1 MTQFSSYQTAVI
13 NTISSGLTHLVVDAK
28 AGSGKSF
35 TILAAIETLAA
46 NGGLQGGT
54 LLMAFNKN
62 IADELVDKARA
73 KHIPVG
79 GFNGVTIKTF
89 HSLGFAAWMRYMGRG
104 TKIHVE
110 QNKSWKLLQKAV
122 EEGHI
127 SEDTMKSYG
136 ATACKLVA
144 FAKNAGVGCVI
155 DGVRIQATPD
165 VFEELFAHHN
175 MQLQNDDCKLQD
187 AITLAIQL
195 LRQSAKVKTI
205 VDFDDMLWLPVVYG
219 ANFFQNRR
227 VFVDELQD
235 TNALQLEI
243 AIRSLKPGNKGQFV
257 GVGDPHQAIYGFRGA
272 DSDAFNNVIDR
283 FSAKVLP
290 LSICYRCSAAVIR
303 EAQRLCPD
311 IEASPTA
318 VEGSVRDLS
327 RYTVDFFAE
336 TADLAVLCRNNAPLI
351 ALAYSLIGR
360 GVAAHVL
367 GREIGEGLQKLID
380 KMNATNIDMLIE
392 RFEAYFS
399 RETKKAEKK
408 GRNRRVATLD
418 DQQTCL
424 EVFINNLT
432 ETNRSIA
439 GLKRQISR
447 IFDEDAAGVTLSSIH
462 KAKGREWENVAIL
475 DSHLMPSPFAKKPWQ
490 ASQEKNLEYVAITR
504 AKVNLVYISSD
515 DWAE

>member
-1 MTQFSSYQTAVI
+1 
-13 NTISSGLTHLVVDAK
+13 
-28 AGSGKSF
+28 
-35 TILAAIETLAA
+35 
-46 NGGLQGGT
+46 
-54 LLMAFNKN
+54 
-62 IADELVDKARA
+62 
-73 KHIPVG
+73 
-79 GFNGVTIKTF
+79 
-89 HSLGFAAWMRYMGRG
+89 
-104 TKIHVE
+104 
-110 QNKSWKLLQKAV
+110 
-122 EEGHI
+122 
-127 SEDTMKSYG
+127 
-136 ATACKLVA
+136 
-144 FAKNAGVGCVI
+144 
-155 DGVRIQATPD
+155 
-165 VFEELFAHHN
+165 
-175 MQLQNDDCKLQD
+175 
-187 AITLAIQL
+187 
-195 LRQSAKVKTI
+195 
-205 VDFDDMLWLPVVYG
+205 
-219 ANFFQNRR
+219 
-227 VFVDELQD
+227 
-235 TNALQLEI
+235 
-243 AIRSLKPGNKGQFV
+243 
-257 GVGDPHQAIYGFRGA
+257 
-272 DSDAFNNVIDR
+272 
-283 FSAKVLP
+283 
-290 LSICYRCSAAVIR
+290 
-303 EAQRLCPD
+303 
-311 IEASPTA
+311 
-318 VEGSVRDLS
+318 
-327 RYTVDFFAE
+327 
-336 TADLAVLCRNNAPLI
+336 VLCRNNAPLI